1 MQNVCFSWEDFKQ
14 PLLCSVFYIHSQ
26 EQAAPAL
33 QLLLEEGGGSG
44 GDRRGW
50 CPPGLPASQAP
61 SLCLFY
67 IHFPFKWC
75 S

>member
-33 QLLLEEGGGSG
+33 QLLLEEGGREWG
-44 GDRRGW
+44 
-50 CPPGLPASQAP
+50 
-61 SLCLFY
+61 
-67 IHFPFKWC
+67 
-75 S
+75 